1 MDKVTSSRDVAK
13 QRLRQVLV
21 QDRARLSPETMAA
34 LKQAILTAAKEYI
47 VVDPDNVHMQLE
59 LGSEIATLNI
69 RMHVTSIVREREP

>member
-1 MDKVTSSRDVAK
+1 
-13 QRLRQVLV
+13 
-21 QDRARLSPETMAA
+21 MAA

-59 LGSEIATLNI
+59 LGSETATLNI